1 MSSKSSIG
9 PWALTRLEPLLPL
22 PEDSLKEVIS
32 YALSLTDACE
42 VSSHFEGLL
51 GSAEEALN
59 FISDFNSRLFPQRA
73 MRAPTIPHASS
84 SGSSANVPPAKRR
97 GKKGKL
103 PINQYANQLR
113 QVEGQFGNPAAVYMK
128 KDIEDEYYTG
138 GGKGSTS
145 KPVDSPPP
153 SSSAPASR
161 ATTPIPRS
169 TTPQPVQKK
178 VQQSSSSNV
187 GGKLV
192 SDLINVKAKVKKA
205 PQKVHVTGGV
215 AMRGASAELTDLEA
229 ALRALELST
238 NPTLTSESQKCNCA
252 GMKHEVLSAAPNC
265 LSCGKIICIKEGLAP
280 CSFCNT
286 PLIPPAELQSMIREL
301 REESGREKM
310 AMSNAMHKR
319 PEVARAPKP
328 FSSYDITP
336 GTSDDEGLKR
346 ATEHRDRLLGFQATS
361 AQRTKIIDQAA
372 DFETPVMGSNMWA
385 TPQERALQLKKQQK
399 AMREME
405 WSAKE
410 DYEKRRMVVEIDL
423 KGRQVVRRMQE
434 IERPREDSDEGAI
447 GEEAY
452 DDTLERGGTAAASS
466 SSASKGGTYS
476 HNPLLKGMIRP
487 VYDSSKGKGKEGEK
501 TIDAEPEGYV
511 GGLHGWRRVQVD
523 FADYERVTLDGD
535 IGGEERGTQGDE
547 PACG

>member
-1 MSSKSSIG
+1 MNSKSSIG

-32 YALSLTDACE
+32 YALSLTDASE
-42 VSSHFEGLL
+42 VCSHFEGLL
-51 GSAEEALN
+51 GSTEEVLN

-73 MRAPTIPHASS
+73 TLAPTIPQASS
-84 SGSSANVPPAKRR
+84 SASSVNVPPAKRR
-97 GKKGKL
+97 GKRGKL
-103 PINQYANQLR
+103 PINQYANQPR

-128 KDIEDEYYTG
+128 KDVEDEYYTG
-138 GGKGSTS
+138 GNKGSTP
-145 KPVDSPPP
+145 KPGDPSSP
-153 SSSAPASR
+153 SSSLPVSR
-161 ATTPIPRS
+161 AATPIPRS
-169 TTPQPVQKK
+169 ATPQPVQQKA
-178 VQQSSSSNV
+178 QQISSSNV

-215 AMRGASAELTDLEA
+215 AMRGASAELTDLES

-238 NPTLTSESQKCNCA
+238 NPTLTSRSQKCNCA
-252 GMKHEVLSAAPNC
+252 GMEHEVLSAAPNC

-286 PLIPPAELQSMIREL
+286 PLIPPEELQCMIHEL
-301 REESGREKM
+301 CDERDREKM
-310 AMSNAMHKR
+310 AMSNAVHKR
-319 PEVARAPKP
+319 PEVARTSKP
-328 FSSYDITP
+328 FSRYDSAS
-336 GTSDDEGLKR
+336 GTSGDEGLKR
-346 ATEHRDRLLGFQATS
+346 AIEHKDRLLGFQATG

-410 DYEKRRMVVEIDL
+410 DYEKRRVVVEIDL
-423 KGRQVVRRMQE
+423 KGRQVVRKMQE
-434 IERPREDSDEGAI
+434 IERPREDSDDGDI
-447 GEEAY
+447 GEAYEY
-452 DDTLERGGTAAASS
+452 DDTLERGGTVTTTSGPT
-466 SSASKGGTYS
+466 SKGGAYS
-476 HNPLLKGMIRP
+476 RNPLLKGMIRP

-501 TIDAEPEGYV
+501 LDAEPVAYT
-511 GGLHGWRRVQVD
+511 GGLRGWRRVQDDIVD
-523 FADYERVTLDGD
+523 DG
-535 IGGEERGTQGDE
+535 RGDT
-547 PACG
+547 

>member
-1 MSSKSSIG
+1 M
-9 PWALTRLEPLLPL
+9 
-22 PEDSLKEVIS
+22 
-32 YALSLTDACE
+32 
-42 VSSHFEGLL
+42 
-51 GSAEEALN
+51 LN
-59 FISDFNSRLFPQRA
+59 FISDFNSRLFPQKA
-73 MRAPTIPHASS
+73 ARAPTTARASSPASS
-84 SGSSANVPPAKRR
+84 SVDAPPAKRR

-103 PINQYANQLR
+103 PINQYANQPR

-138 GGKGSTS
+138 SGKG
-145 KPVDSPPP
+145 PPPRLVDSSSP
-153 SSSAPASR
+153 SSSAPVSR
-161 ATTPIPRS
+161 VATPIPRS
-169 TTPQPVQKK
+169 ATPQFIQQKA
-178 VQQSSSSNV
+178 QQNSSSNV

-215 AMRGASAELTDLEA
+215 AMRGASAELTDLES

-238 NPTLTSESQKCNCA
+238 NPTLTSKSQKCNCA

-286 PLIPPAELQSMIREL
+286 PLITPRELQSMVREL

-310 AMSNAMHKR
+310 AMHSAAHKR

-328 FSSYDITP
+328 FSSYDSTP
-336 GTSDDEGLKR
+336 GTSDDEGLKK

-372 DFETPVMGSNMWA
+372 DFETPSTGSNMWA

-405 WSAKE
+405 WNAKE
-410 DYEKRRMVVEIDL
+410 DYEKRRVVVAIDL
-423 KGRQVVRRMQE
+423 EGRQVVRKMEE
-434 IERPREDSDEGAI
+434 IERPREDSDEGDM
-447 GEEAY
+447 GEGAY
-452 DDTLERGGTAAASS
+452 DGALERGGAAAATSS
-466 SSASKGGTYS
+466 STSKGGTYS
-476 HNPLLKGMIRP
+476 RNPLLKGMIKP
-487 VYDSSKGKGKEGEK
+487 VYDSGKGKGKEEEGRK
-501 TIDAEPEGYV
+501 VDIEPKAYAV
-511 GGLHGWRRVQVD
+511 GSRGWRRVQDD
-523 FADYERVTLDGD
+523 FADNEGVILDGG
-535 IGGEERGTQGDE
+535 IGGGERGTQGEE